1 LDIPCLRTED
11 HHLVLPV
18 IHDLHRSQATVKNVH
33 YLYAIAA
40 VMSLAACSTSRLST
54 DSAPILLPPIPR
66 TISCER
72 PLLLPD
78 AALTRA
84 QVEQLWARDRANLVK
99 CGASLETLITYYEGL
114 AASLRAAAK

>member
-1 LDIPCLRTED
+1 MALL
-11 HHLVLPV
+11 
-18 IHDLHRSQATVKNVH
+18 SA
-33 YLYAIAA
+33 
-40 VMSLAACSTSRLST
+40 LALTACSAST
-54 DSAPILLPPIPR
+54 RSGDSAPILLPPIPR
-66 TISCER
+66 AISCER

-99 CGASLETLITYYEGL
+99 CGASLDTLITYYEGL